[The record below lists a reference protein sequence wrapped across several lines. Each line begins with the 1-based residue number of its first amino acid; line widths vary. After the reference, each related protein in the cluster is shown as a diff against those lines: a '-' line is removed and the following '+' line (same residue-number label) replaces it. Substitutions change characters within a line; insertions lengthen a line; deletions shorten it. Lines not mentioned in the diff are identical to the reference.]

1 MAKLSKAAIKREIKA
16 NGRVLKRTVDEI
28 VWRIQ
33 RYAGNDDATSNV
45 IVVTLLWTLGFEPD
59 DARAA
64 ADRLCELANR

>member
-1 MAKLSKAAIKREIKA
+1 MEKLSKAAIKREIKA

-45 IVVTLLWTLGFEPD
+45 TVVTLLWTLGFELD